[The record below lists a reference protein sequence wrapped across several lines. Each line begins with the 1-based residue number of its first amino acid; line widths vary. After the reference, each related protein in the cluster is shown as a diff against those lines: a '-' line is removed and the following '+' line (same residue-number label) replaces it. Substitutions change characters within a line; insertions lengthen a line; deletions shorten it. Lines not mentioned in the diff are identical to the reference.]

1 MPKRITKLNKAQI
14 ISLNL
19 YALKRE
25 SRNEIYEKMTI
36 EELTN
41 YLCRKMTD

>member
-14 ISLNL
+14 ISLNS
-19 YALKRE
+19 YAIKRE

-36 EELTN
+36 LN
-41 YLCRKMTD
+41 VFQS

>member
-1 MPKRITKLNKAQI
+1 MPKQITKLNKAQI
-14 ISLNL
+14 ISLNS

-25 SRNEIYEKMTI
+25 SRNEIYDKMTV

-41 YLCRKMTD
+41 YLCRKMTN